1 MTTTFYDETA
11 FFDAWKTG
19 VTIAGPRYFED
30 GTYSPTTARGK
41 WDLEPRLDDI
51 TRSLGVLSSGE
62 AIFLAARVSFYDAD
76 RRG

>member
-11 FFDAWKTG
+11 FFDSWKIG

-41 WDLEPRLDDI
+41 WDLEPRLDRSEGSFSVGVYDSLRTVPSRTAMQI
-51 TRSLGVLSSGE
+51 TT
-62 AIFLAARVSFYDAD
+62 
-76 RRG
+76 